1 MNERFTVD
9 PLWRSHSL
17 EEFSLLGEK
26 GVFGLETAEKDEKD
40 AFTDLTVSRPA
51 GFCVCQTLLDIMRL
65 IVSAEKAA
73 NIQPASL

>member
-26 GVFGLETAEKDEKD
+26 GVFGLETAEKD